1 MGGHEYISMP
11 GNILDSNNWSRTGN
25 FISKSV
31 SNLLYTW
38 GDQGK
43 NQSYLRIDNIYIYVC
58 TMSNVI
64 SVTV

>member
-1 MGGHEYISMP
+1 MGGHEYISRP

-43 NQSYLRIDNIYIYVC
+43 NQSYLRIDNIYICLY
-58 TMSNVI
+58 NVK
-64 SVTV
+64 SLM